1 MCKNL
6 SGGRIGRADGARR
19 KQNGTK
25 CPIGQKIFGAGAI
38 SGGIYSR
45 LLSGADRA
53 GLLAEREPDDGKGRL
68 GGRRPCMGPG
78 PTGRMCAAAAIL
90 YENSV
95 QPELWRDAISNWY
108 PQTAAAEVLREGGAS
123 CEL

>member
-1 MCKNL
+1 M

-38 SGGIYSR
+38 FRRHILSVCSLEPTGPGCWLSVSRTMARDGSADAARAWVPAPQEECAR
-45 LLSGADRA
+45 LLRF
-53 GLLAEREPDDGKGRL
+53 
-68 GGRRPCMGPG
+68 
-78 PTGRMCAAAAIL
+78 L

>member
-1 MCKNL
+1 M

-38 SGGIYSR
+38 SGGISLVCSLEPTGVGCWLSVSRTMARDGSADAARAWVPAPQEECAR
-45 LLSGADRA
+45 LLRF
-53 GLLAEREPDDGKGRL
+53 
-68 GGRRPCMGPG
+68 
-78 PTGRMCAAAAIL
+78 L

>member
-1 MCKNL
+1 M
-6 SGGRIGRADGARR
+6 GRSDGARR
-19 KQNGTK
+19 KQNGTE

-45 LLSGADRA
+45 LLSGADRG

-68 GGRRPCMGPG
+68 GGRRRAWVPAPQEE
-78 PTGRMCAAAAIL
+78 CARLLRFL

-108 PQTAAAEVLREGGAS
+108 PRTAAAEVLREGGAL

>member
-1 MCKNL
+1 M

-53 GLLAEREPDDGKGRL
+53 GLLAEREPDDGKDGSADAARAWVPAPQEECARL
-68 GGRRPCMGPG
+68 LRF
-78 PTGRMCAAAAIL
+78 L

-108 PQTAAAEVLREGGAS
+108 PQTAAAEVLREGGTS